1 VAKTAFLAVGRAIH
15 SQRYREAGRR
25 RLLSDP
31 PGQYRDVNVLAEMF
45 VWGNSPA
52 DLLGEG

>member
-15 SQRYREAGRR
+15 SQRHREAGRR

-45 VWGNSPA
+45 VRGNSPA
-52 DLLGEG
+52 DLIGEG